1 MAALVYLLCAL
12 AALACTVLL
21 FRAYLRVG
29 TRLLFW
35 SAVCFACFTVNNLLL
50 TIDLLVLPDVNLF
63 VARNVA
69 ALTGILALLYGLIWE
84 SR

>member
-1 MAALVYLLCAL
+1 MAVLVYLLCAL

-29 TRLLFW
+29 SRLLFW

-69 ALTGILALLYGLIWE
+69 ALSGVVALLYGLIWE

>member
-1 MAALVYLLCAL
+1 MAVLVYLLCAL

-29 TRLLFW
+29 SRLLFW

-69 ALTGILALLYGLIWE
+69 ALSGIVALLYGLIWE